1 MWLRVSKMRSRVS
14 PRAGGTDGLD
24 GDEVVFSASYL
35 LSVEVRLGVFVAG
48 VPGLGD
54 GEYARSFSPE
64 AEAFPFKIW
73 FDGGANRSIVN
84 VKKSSCCNFKYLR
97 IVLSMVEIVRNAPW
111 RTRIFSERAS

>member
-1 MWLRVSKMRSRVS
+1 MRSRVS

-24 GDEVVFSASYL
+24 SDGVAFSTSFL
-35 LSVEVRLGVFVAG
+35 LSFAARVGVFVTG

-54 GEYARSFSPE
+54 GEYARSFSPVT
-64 AEAFPFKIW
+64 EAFGTW
-73 FDGGANRSIVN
+73 LAGGANRSIVN

-111 RTRIFSERAS
+111 RTRMFSERAS